1 MPMPAF
7 NSEAKKIVKQ
17 MQSSQWTSHKL
28 FTNDNHDDED
38 DDNDDDD
45 DDGDN
50 SNNDYDNDDDDNY
63 YDYNVICMHDGL

>member
-28 FTNDNHDDED
+28 FTNGNHDDED
-38 DDNDDDD
+38 DDDDD
-45 DDGDN
+45 DN
-50 SNNDYDNDDDDNY
+50 SNNDYDDDDDDNIDNY
-63 YDYNVICMHDGL
+63 DDYNVICMHDGL